1 MSLFRV
7 LPQRATVC
15 SLPPGGNKNAYMK
28 HVDACKEVL
37 LGSGNTPVR
46 LEGRPLAE
54 ASGSRNIPGRHA
66 FLPASAALSSDAA
79 LTDVQ
84 KTKPSPQSLECLT
97 SPSSGRSAPPSAP
110 SAVRRLCGAGG
121 RKPPEA
127 GQPARECAHTRT
139 QVFFFF

>member
-7 LPQRATVC
+7 PPQRATVC

-37 LGSGNTPVR
+37 LGSGNTPVW

-97 SPSSGRSAPPSAP
+97 SPSSGRSAPPPAP
-110 SAVRRLCGAGG
+110 SAASVEREGGSLRR
-121 RKPPEA
+121 
-127 GQPARECAHTRT
+127 
-139 QVFFFF
+139 QVSLQESALIHGHGLLFF